1 MRKSILFVMSV
12 WLIQLTILAQV
23 RVIEVFPEQGKDNEN
38 IALALE
44 KAAGYK
50 GKPVTV
56 KLSPGIYELDRSKSA
71 QVLYYISNTTSETD
85 DPDPTKH
92 IGLYL
97 HSLKN
102 VTIDGCGSTLLL
114 TGEMT
119 SFVLDQCEGIH
130 LKNLNIDYKYPTQT
144 EIEVLEEGKDYLIVQ
159 VHPTSQYRIVDEQ
172 LEWYGDGWSFKN
184 GIAQSYDRVSDMTW
198 RSWSPTENL
207 IRAVELRPN
216 VLYLQYKEK
225 PQVGL
230 HIVFQI
236 RDSIRDE
243 VGGFVNRSKGIQLE
257 NINFYYL
264 GNFGVVCQFSED
276 ITVDRCNFAPRPGS
290 GRTNAGFA
298 DFIQVSGCRGMV
310 DIKNSRF
317 VGAHD
322 DPINIHG
329 THLRVTEFLSGN
341 RVKLRFMHDQ
351 TFGFEAFFK
360 GDEIELVDPR
370 TLLAVEKAKVKEAK
384 LVTPR
389 EMELTLSGSLS
400 PEVMQLKDLVVENVT
415 WTPEVRITNNY
426 FARIPTRGILIT
438 TRRKSLIEGN
448 TFYGMQMSGIFV
460 ANDGFSWYESGPV
473 HDLIIRRNT
482 FFDCGEPVI
491 NIDPEN
497 REYKG
502 AIHKNITIEENYFY
516 MRKNSSSVIR
526 AKAVDG
532 LVIRNNLIYFSDA
545 AKRKEADFIQTR
557 DCNEVLVEGISEYY
571 YEKKKKENMDN

>member
-1 MRKSILFVMSV
+1 MRKCILFVVSI
-12 WLIQLTILAQV
+12 WLIQLTILAQS
-23 RVIEVFPEQGKDNEN
+23 RMIEISPEQGKDNEN
-38 IALALE
+38 LMLALE

-56 KLSPGIYELDRSKSA
+56 RLSPGIYELDRSKST
-71 QVLYYISNTTSETD
+71 QVLYHISNTTSESE

-102 VTIDGCGSTLLL
+102 ITIDGCGSTLQMN
-114 TGEMT
+114 GEMT
-119 SFVLDQCEGIH
+119 SFVLDRCEGII
-130 LKNLNIDYKYPTQT
+130 LKNLNIDYKHPTQT
-144 EIEVLEEGKDYLIVQ
+144 EVEVLEEGKDYLIVQ

-184 GIAQSYDRVSDMTW
+184 GIAQSYDRASNMTW
-198 RSWSPTENL
+198 RSWSPMENL

-225 PQVGL
+225 TQVGL
-230 HIVFQI
+230 HIVFQM
-236 RDSIRDE
+236 RDSFRDE
-243 VGGFVNRSKGIQLE
+243 VSGFVNRSKNVQLE
-257 NINFYYL
+257 NLNFYYL
-264 GNFGVVCQFSED
+264 GNFGVVCQYSENV
-276 ITVDRCNFAPRPGS
+276 TFDRCNFAPRPDS

-298 DFIQVSGCRGMV
+298 DFIQVSGCRGMI
-310 DIKNSRF
+310 DIRNSRF
-317 VGAHD
+317 SGAHD

-329 THLRVTEFLSGN
+329 THLRVTEFLSPN
-341 RVKLRFMHDQ
+341 RLKVRFMHDQ

-360 GDEIELVDPR
+360 GDDIELVDPLS
-370 TLLAVEKAKVKEAK
+370 LLAVEKAKVKEAK

-389 EMELTLSGSLS
+389 EMELTLSGPLS
-400 PEVMQLKDLVVENVT
+400 PEVIQRKDLVVENVL

-426 FARIPTRGILIT
+426 FERIPTRGILIT

-448 TFYGMQMSGIFV
+448 TFYGMQMSGILV
-460 ANDGFSWYESGPV
+460 ADDGLSWYESGPV
-473 HDLIIRRNT
+473 HDLTIRRNT
-482 FFDCGEPVI
+482 FFNCGEPVI

-502 AIHKNITIEENYFY
+502 AVHKNITIEENYFY

-532 LVIRNNLIYFSDA
+532 LVIRHNLIYTSDA
-545 AKRKEADFIQTR
+545 EKNKESDFIQTR
-557 DCNEVLVEGISEYY
+557 DCNEVSVEKNRIQHHTC
-571 YEKKKKENMDN
+571 D

>member
-1 MRKSILFVMSV
+1 MRKCILFVVSI
-12 WLIQLTILAQV
+12 WLIQLTILAQS
-23 RVIEVFPEQGKDNEN
+23 RVIEISPEQGKDNEN
-38 IALALE
+38 LMLALE

-56 KLSPGIYELDRSKSA
+56 RLSPGIYELDRSKST
-71 QVLYYISNTTSETD
+71 QVLYHISNTTSESE

-102 VTIDGCGSTLLL
+102 ITIDGCGSTLQMN
-114 TGEMT
+114 GEMT
-119 SFVLDQCEGIH
+119 SFVLDRCEGII
-130 LKNLNIDYKYPTQT
+130 LKNLNIDYKHPTQT
-144 EIEVLEEGKDYLIVQ
+144 EVEVLEEGKDYLIVQ

-184 GIAQSYDRVSDMTW
+184 GIAQSYDRASNMTW
-198 RSWSPTENL
+198 RSWSPMENL

-230 HIVFQI
+230 HIVFQM
-236 RDSIRDE
+236 RDSFRDE
-243 VGGFVNRSKGIQLE
+243 VSGFVNRSKNVQLE
-257 NINFYYL
+257 NLNFYYL
-264 GNFGVVCQFSED
+264 GNFGVVCQYSENV
-276 ITVDRCNFAPRPGS
+276 TFDRCNFAPRPDS

-298 DFIQVSGCRGMV
+298 DFIQVSGCRGMI
-310 DIKNSRF
+310 DIRNSRF
-317 VGAHD
+317 SGAHD

-329 THLRVTEFLSGN
+329 THLRVMEFLSPN
-341 RVKLRFMHDQ
+341 RLKVRFMHDQ

-360 GDEIELVDPR
+360 GDDIELVDPLS
-370 TLLAVEKAKVKEAK
+370 LLAVEKAKVKEAK

-389 EMELTLSGSLS
+389 EMELTLFGPLS
-400 PEVMQLKDLVVENVT
+400 PEVIQRKDLVVENVL

-426 FARIPTRGILIT
+426 FERIPTRGILIT

-448 TFYGMQMSGIFV
+448 TFYGMQMSGILI
-460 ANDGFSWYESGPV
+460 ADDGLSWYESGPV
-473 HDLIIRRNT
+473 HDLTIRRNT
-482 FFDCGEPVI
+482 FFNCGEPVI

-502 AIHKNITIEENYFY
+502 AVHKNITIEENYFY

-526 AKAVDG
+526 AKAVNG
-532 LVIRNNLIYFSDA
+532 LVIRHNLIYTSDA
-545 AKRKEADFIQTR
+545 EKNKESDFIQTR
-557 DCNEVLVEGISEYY
+557 DCNEVSVEKNRIQHHTC
-571 YEKKKKENMDN
+571 D

>member
-1 MRKSILFVMSV
+1 MRKCILFVVSI
-12 WLIQLTILAQV
+12 WLIQLTILAQS
-23 RVIEVFPEQGKDNEN
+23 RVIEISPEQGKDNEN
-38 IALALE
+38 LMLALE

-56 KLSPGIYELDRSKSA
+56 RLSPGIYELDRSKST
-71 QVLYYISNTTSETD
+71 QVLYHISNTTSESE

-102 VTIDGCGSTLLL
+102 ITIDGCGSTLQMN
-114 TGEMT
+114 GEMT
-119 SFVLDQCEGIH
+119 SFVLDRCEGII
-130 LKNLNIDYKYPTQT
+130 LKNLNIDYKHPTQT
-144 EIEVLEEGKDYLIVQ
+144 EVEVLEEGKDYLIVQ

-184 GIAQSYDRVSDMTW
+184 GIAQSYDRASNMTW
-198 RSWSPTENL
+198 RSWSPMENL

-230 HIVFQI
+230 HIVFQM
-236 RDSIRDE
+236 RDSFRDE
-243 VGGFVNRSKGIQLE
+243 VSGFVNRSKNVQLE
-257 NINFYYL
+257 NLNFYYL
-264 GNFGVVCQFSED
+264 GNFGVVCQYSENV
-276 ITVDRCNFAPRPGS
+276 TFDRCNFAPRPDS

-298 DFIQVSGCRGMV
+298 DFIQVSGCRGMI
-310 DIKNSRF
+310 DIRNSRF
-317 VGAHD
+317 SGAHD

-329 THLRVTEFLSGN
+329 THLRVMEFLSPN
-341 RVKLRFMHDQ
+341 RLKVRFMHDQ

-360 GDEIELVDPR
+360 GDDIELVDPLS
-370 TLLAVEKAKVKEAK
+370 LLAVEKAKVKEAK

-389 EMELTLSGSLS
+389 EMELTLSGPLS
-400 PEVMQLKDLVVENVT
+400 PEVIQRKDLVVENVL

-426 FARIPTRGILIT
+426 FERIPTRGILIT

-448 TFYGMQMSGIFV
+448 TFYGMQMSGILV
-460 ANDGFSWYESGPV
+460 ADDGLSWYESGPV
-473 HDLIIRRNT
+473 HDLTIRRNT
-482 FFDCGEPVI
+482 FFNCGEPVI

-497 REYKG
+497 REYKD
-502 AIHKNITIEENYFY
+502 AVHKNITIEENYFY

-532 LVIRNNLIYFSDA
+532 LVIRHNLIYSSDA
-545 AKRKEADFIQTR
+545 EKKKESDFIQTR
-557 DCNEVLVEGISEYY
+557 DCNEVSVEKNRIQHHTC
-571 YEKKKKENMDN
+571 D

>member
-1 MRKSILFVMSV
+1 MRKCILFVVSI
-12 WLIQLTILAQV
+12 WLIQLTILAQS
-23 RVIEVFPEQGKDNEN
+23 RVIEISPEQGKDNEN
-38 IALALE
+38 LMLALE

-56 KLSPGIYELDRSKSA
+56 RLSPGIYELDRSKST
-71 QVLYYISNTTSETD
+71 QVLYHISNTTSESE

-102 VTIDGCGSTLLL
+102 ITIDGCGSTLQMN
-114 TGEMT
+114 GEMT
-119 SFVLDQCEGIH
+119 SFVLDRCEGII
-130 LKNLNIDYKYPTQT
+130 LKNINIDYKHPTQT
-144 EIEVLEEGKDYLIVQ
+144 EVEVLEEGKDYLIVQ

-184 GIAQSYDRVSDMTW
+184 GIAQSYDRASNMTW
-198 RSWSPTENL
+198 RSWSPMENL

-225 PQVGL
+225 TQVGL
-230 HIVFQI
+230 HIVFQM
-236 RDSIRDE
+236 RDSFRDE
-243 VGGFVNRSKGIQLE
+243 VSGFVNRSKNVQLE
-257 NINFYYL
+257 NLNFYYL
-264 GNFGVVCQFSED
+264 GNFGVVCQYSENV
-276 ITVDRCNFAPRPGS
+276 TFDRCNFAPRPDS

-298 DFIQVSGCRGMV
+298 DFIQVSGCRGMI
-310 DIKNSRF
+310 DIRNSRF
-317 VGAHD
+317 SGAHD

-329 THLRVTEFLSGN
+329 THLRVTEFLSPN
-341 RVKLRFMHDQ
+341 RLKVRFMHDQ

-360 GDEIELVDPR
+360 GDDIELVDPLS
-370 TLLAVEKAKVKEAK
+370 LLAVEKAKVKEAK

-389 EMELTLSGSLS
+389 EMELTLSGPLS
-400 PEVMQLKDLVVENVT
+400 PEVIQRKDLVVENVL

-426 FARIPTRGILIT
+426 FERIPTRGILIT

-448 TFYGMQMSGIFV
+448 TFYGMQMSGILV
-460 ANDGFSWYESGPV
+460 ADDGLSWYESGPV
-473 HDLIIRRNT
+473 HDLTIRRNT
-482 FFDCGEPVI
+482 FFNCGEPVI

-502 AIHKNITIEENYFY
+502 AVHKNITIEENYFY

-532 LVIRNNLIYFSDA
+532 LVIRHNLIYTSDA
-545 AKRKEADFIQTR
+545 EKNKESDFIQTR
-557 DCNEVLVEGISEYY
+557 DCNEVSVEKNRIQHHTC
-571 YEKKKKENMDN
+571 D

>member
-1 MRKSILFVMSV
+1 MRKCILFVVSI
-12 WLIQLTILAQV
+12 WLIQLTILAQS
-23 RVIEVFPEQGKDNEN
+23 RVIEISPEQGKDNEN
-38 IALALE
+38 LMLALE

-56 KLSPGIYELDRSKSA
+56 RLSPGIYELDRSKST
-71 QVLYYISNTTSETD
+71 QVLYHISNTTSESE

-102 VTIDGCGSTLLL
+102 ITIDGCGSTLQMN
-114 TGEMT
+114 GEMT
-119 SFVLDQCEGIH
+119 SFVLDRCEGII
-130 LKNLNIDYKYPTQT
+130 LKNLNIDYKHPTQT
-144 EIEVLEEGKDYLIVQ
+144 EVEVLEEGKDYLIVQ

-184 GIAQSYDRVSDMTW
+184 GIAQSYDRASNMTW
-198 RSWSPTENL
+198 RSWSPMENL

-230 HIVFQI
+230 HIVFQM
-236 RDSIRDE
+236 RDSFRDE
-243 VGGFVNRSKGIQLE
+243 VSGFVNRSKNVQLE
-257 NINFYYL
+257 NLNFYYL
-264 GNFGVVCQFSED
+264 GNFGVVCQYSENV
-276 ITVDRCNFAPRPGS
+276 TFDRCNFAPRPDS

-298 DFIQVSGCRGMV
+298 DFIQVSGCRGMI
-310 DIKNSRF
+310 DIRNSRF
-317 VGAHD
+317 SGAHD

-329 THLRVTEFLSGN
+329 THLRVTEFLSPN
-341 RVKLRFMHDQ
+341 RLKVRFMHDQ

-360 GDEIELVDPR
+360 GDDIELVDPLS
-370 TLLAVEKAKVKEAK
+370 LLAVEKAKVKEAK

-389 EMELTLSGSLS
+389 EMELTLSGPLS
-400 PEVMQLKDLVVENVT
+400 PEVIQRKDLVVENVL

-426 FARIPTRGILIT
+426 FERIPTRGILIT

-448 TFYGMQMSGIFV
+448 TFYGMQMSGILV
-460 ANDGFSWYESGPV
+460 ADDGLSWYESGPV
-473 HDLIIRRNT
+473 HDLTIRRNT
-482 FFDCGEPVI
+482 FFNCGEPVI

-502 AIHKNITIEENYFY
+502 AVHKNITIEENYFY

-526 AKAVDG
+526 AKAVNG
-532 LVIRNNLIYFSDA
+532 LVIRHNLIYTSDA
-545 AKRKEADFIQTR
+545 EKNKESDFIQTR
-557 DCNEVLVEGISEYY
+557 DCNEVSVEKNRIQHHTC
-571 YEKKKKENMDN
+571 D

>member
-1 MRKSILFVMSV
+1 MRKCILFVVSI
-12 WLIQLTILAQV
+12 WLIQLTILAQS
-23 RVIEVFPEQGKDNEN
+23 RVIEISPEQGKDNEN
-38 IALALE
+38 LMLALE

-56 KLSPGIYELDRSKSA
+56 RLSPGIYELDRSKST
-71 QVLYYISNTTSETD
+71 QVLYHISNTTSESE

-102 VTIDGCGSTLLL
+102 ITIDGCGSTLQMN
-114 TGEMT
+114 GEMT
-119 SFVLDQCEGIH
+119 SFVLDRCEGII
-130 LKNLNIDYKYPTQT
+130 LKNLNIDYKHPTQT
-144 EIEVLEEGKDYLIVQ
+144 EVEVLEEGKDYLIVQ

-172 LEWYGDGWSFKN
+172 LEWYGDGWSFRN
-184 GIAQSYDRVSDMTW
+184 GIAQSYDRASNMTW
-198 RSWSPTENL
+198 RSWSPMENL

-230 HIVFQI
+230 HIVFQM
-236 RDSIRDE
+236 RDSFRDE
-243 VGGFVNRSKGIQLE
+243 VSGFVNRSKNVQLE
-257 NINFYYL
+257 NLNFYYL
-264 GNFGVVCQFSED
+264 GNFGVVCQYSENV
-276 ITVDRCNFAPRPGS
+276 TFDRCNFAPRPDS

-298 DFIQVSGCRGMV
+298 DFIQVSGCRGMI
-310 DIKNSRF
+310 DIRNSRF
-317 VGAHD
+317 SGAHD

-329 THLRVTEFLSGN
+329 THLRVTEFLSPN
-341 RVKLRFMHDQ
+341 RLKVRFMHDQ

-360 GDEIELVDPR
+360 GDDIELVDPLS
-370 TLLAVEKAKVKEAK
+370 LLAVEKAKVKEAK

-389 EMELTLSGSLS
+389 EMELTLSGPLS
-400 PEVMQLKDLVVENVT
+400 PEVIQRKDLVVENVL

-426 FARIPTRGILIT
+426 FERIPTRGILIT

-448 TFYGMQMSGIFV
+448 TFYGMQMSGILV
-460 ANDGFSWYESGPV
+460 ADDGLSWYESGPV
-473 HDLIIRRNT
+473 HDLTIRRNT
-482 FFDCGEPVI
+482 FFNCGEPII

-502 AIHKNITIEENYFY
+502 AVHKNITIEENYFY

-532 LVIRNNLIYFSDA
+532 LVIRHNLIYTSDA
-545 AKRKEADFIQTR
+545 EKNKESDFIQTR
-557 DCNEVLVEGISEYY
+557 DCNEVSVEKNRIQHHTC
-571 YEKKKKENMDN
+571 D

>member
-1 MRKSILFVMSV
+1 MRKCILFVVSI
-12 WLIQLTILAQV
+12 WLIQLTILAQS
-23 RVIEVFPEQGKDNEN
+23 RVIEISPEQGKDNEN
-38 IALALE
+38 LMLALE

-56 KLSPGIYELDRSKSA
+56 RLSPGIYELDRSKST
-71 QVLYYISNTTSETD
+71 QVLYHISNTTSESE

-102 VTIDGCGSTLLL
+102 ITIDGCGSTLQMN
-114 TGEMT
+114 GEMT
-119 SFVLDQCEGIH
+119 SFVLDRCEGII
-130 LKNLNIDYKYPTQT
+130 LKNLNIDYKHPTQT
-144 EIEVLEEGKDYLIVQ
+144 EVEVLEEGKDYLIVQ

-184 GIAQSYDRVSDMTW
+184 GIAQSYDRASNMTW
-198 RSWSPTENL
+198 RSWSPMENL

-230 HIVFQI
+230 HIVFQM
-236 RDSIRDE
+236 RDSFRDE
-243 VGGFVNRSKGIQLE
+243 VSGFVNRSKNVQLE
-257 NINFYYL
+257 NLNFYYL
-264 GNFGVVCQFSED
+264 GNFGVVCQYSENV
-276 ITVDRCNFAPRPGS
+276 TFDRCNFAPRPDS

-298 DFIQVSGCRGMV
+298 DFIQVSGCRGMI
-310 DIKNSRF
+310 DIRNSRF
-317 VGAHD
+317 SGAHD

-329 THLRVTEFLSGN
+329 THLRVTEFLSPN
-341 RVKLRFMHDQ
+341 RLKVRFMHDQ

-360 GDEIELVDPR
+360 GDDIELVDPLS
-370 TLLAVEKAKVKEAK
+370 LLAVEKAKVKEAK

-389 EMELTLSGSLS
+389 EMELTLSGPLS
-400 PEVMQLKDLVVENVT
+400 SEVIQRKDLVVENVL

-426 FARIPTRGILIT
+426 FERIPTRGILIT

-448 TFYGMQMSGIFV
+448 TFYGMQMSGILV
-460 ANDGFSWYESGPV
+460 ADDGLSWYESGPV
-473 HDLIIRRNT
+473 HDLTIRRNT
-482 FFDCGEPVI
+482 FFNCGEPVI

-502 AIHKNITIEENYFY
+502 AVHKNITIEENYFY

-532 LVIRNNLIYFSDA
+532 LVIRHNLIYTSDA
-545 AKRKEADFIQTR
+545 EKNKESDFIQTR
-557 DCNEVLVEGISEYY
+557 DCNEVSVEKNRIQHHTC
-571 YEKKKKENMDN
+571 D

>member
-1 MRKSILFVMSV
+1 MRKCILFVVSI
-12 WLIQLTILAQV
+12 WLIQLTILAQS
-23 RVIEVFPEQGKDNEN
+23 RVIEISPEQGKDNEN
-38 IALALE
+38 LMLALE

-56 KLSPGIYELDRSKSA
+56 RLSPGIYELDRSKST
-71 QVLYYISNTTSETD
+71 QVLYHISNTTSESE

-102 VTIDGCGSTLLL
+102 ITIDGCGSTLQMN
-114 TGEMT
+114 GEMT
-119 SFVLDQCEGIH
+119 SFVLDRCEGII
-130 LKNLNIDYKYPTQT
+130 LKNLNIDYKHPTQT
-144 EIEVLEEGKDYLIVQ
+144 EVEVLEEGKDYLIVQ
-159 VHPTSQYRIVDEQ
+159 VHPTSQYLIVDEQ

-184 GIAQSYDRVSDMTW
+184 GIAQSYDRASNMTW
-198 RSWSPTENL
+198 RSWSPMENL

-230 HIVFQI
+230 HIVFQM
-236 RDSIRDE
+236 RDSFRDE
-243 VGGFVNRSKGIQLE
+243 VSGFVNRSKNVQLE
-257 NINFYYL
+257 NLNFYYL
-264 GNFGVVCQFSED
+264 GNFGVVCQYSENV
-276 ITVDRCNFAPRPGS
+276 TFDRCNFAPRPDS

-298 DFIQVSGCRGMV
+298 DFIQVSGCRGMI
-310 DIKNSRF
+310 DIRNSRF
-317 VGAHD
+317 SGAHD

-329 THLRVTEFLSGN
+329 THLRVTEFLSPN
-341 RVKLRFMHDQ
+341 RLKVRFMHDQ

-360 GDEIELVDPR
+360 GDDIELVDPLS
-370 TLLAVEKAKVKEAK
+370 LLAVEKAKVKEAK

-389 EMELTLSGSLS
+389 EMELTLSGPLS
-400 PEVMQLKDLVVENVT
+400 SEVIQRKDLVVENVL

-426 FARIPTRGILIT
+426 FERIPTRGILIT

-448 TFYGMQMSGIFV
+448 TFYGMQMSGILV
-460 ANDGFSWYESGPV
+460 ADDGLSWYESGPV
-473 HDLIIRRNT
+473 HDLTIRRNT
-482 FFDCGEPVI
+482 FLNCGEPVI

-502 AIHKNITIEENYFY
+502 AVHKNITIEENYFY

-526 AKAVDG
+526 AKAVNG
-532 LVIRNNLIYFSDA
+532 LVIRHNLIYTSDA
-545 AKRKEADFIQTR
+545 EKNKESNFIQTR
-557 DCNEVLVEGISEYY
+557 DCNEVSVEKNRIQHHTC
-571 YEKKKKENMDN
+571 D

>member
-1 MRKSILFVMSV
+1 MRKCILFVVSI
-12 WLIQLTILAQV
+12 WLIQLTILAQS
-23 RVIEVFPEQGKDNEN
+23 RVIEISPEQGKDNEN
-38 IALALE
+38 LMLALE

-56 KLSPGIYELDRSKSA
+56 RLSPGIYELDRSKST
-71 QVLYYISNTTSETD
+71 QVLYHISNTTSESE

-102 VTIDGCGSTLLL
+102 ITIDGCGSTLQMN
-114 TGEMT
+114 GEMT
-119 SFVLDQCEGIH
+119 SFVLDRCEGII
-130 LKNLNIDYKYPTQT
+130 LKNLNIDYKHPTQT
-144 EIEVLEEGKDYLIVQ
+144 EVEVLEEGKDYLIVQ

-184 GIAQSYDRVSDMTW
+184 GIAQSYDRASNMTW
-198 RSWSPTENL
+198 RSWSPMENL

-230 HIVFQI
+230 HIVFQM
-236 RDSIRDE
+236 RDSFRDE
-243 VGGFVNRSKGIQLE
+243 VSGFVNRSKNVQLE
-257 NINFYYL
+257 NLNFYYL
-264 GNFGVVCQFSED
+264 GNFGVVCQYSENV
-276 ITVDRCNFAPRPGS
+276 TFDRCNFAPRPDS

-298 DFIQVSGCRGMV
+298 DFIQVSGCRGMI
-310 DIKNSRF
+310 DIRNSRF
-317 VGAHD
+317 SGAHD

-329 THLRVTEFLSGN
+329 THLRVTEFLSPN
-341 RVKLRFMHDQ
+341 RLKVRFMHEQ

-360 GDEIELVDPR
+360 GDDIELVDPLS
-370 TLLAVEKAKVKEAK
+370 LLAVEKAKVKEAK

-389 EMELTLSGSLS
+389 EMELTLSGPLS
-400 PEVMQLKDLVVENVT
+400 PEVIQRKDLVVENVL

-426 FARIPTRGILIT
+426 FERIPTRGILIT

-448 TFYGMQMSGIFV
+448 TFYGMQMSGILV
-460 ANDGFSWYESGPV
+460 ADDGLSWYESGPV
-473 HDLIIRRNT
+473 HDLTIRRNT
-482 FFDCGEPVI
+482 FFNCGEPVI

-502 AIHKNITIEENYFY
+502 AVHKNITIEENYFY

-532 LVIRNNLIYFSDA
+532 LVIRHNLIYTSDA
-545 AKRKEADFIQTR
+545 EKNKESDFIQTR
-557 DCNEVLVEGISEYY
+557 DCNEVSVEKNRIQHHTC
-571 YEKKKKENMDN
+571 D

>member
-1 MRKSILFVMSV
+1 MRKCILFVVSI
-12 WLIQLTILAQV
+12 WLIQLTILAQS
-23 RVIEVFPEQGKDNEN
+23 RVIEISPEQGKDNEN
-38 IALALE
+38 LMLALE

-56 KLSPGIYELDRSKSA
+56 RLSPGIYELDRSKST
-71 QVLYYISNTTSETD
+71 QVLYHISNTTSESE

-102 VTIDGCGSTLLL
+102 ITIDGCGSTLQMN
-114 TGEMT
+114 GEMT
-119 SFVLDQCEGIH
+119 SFVLDRCEGII
-130 LKNLNIDYKYPTQT
+130 LKNLNIDYKHPTQT
-144 EIEVLEEGKDYLIVQ
+144 EVEVLEEGKDYLIVQ

-184 GIAQSYDRVSDMTW
+184 GIAQSYDRASNMTW
-198 RSWSPTENL
+198 RSWSPMENL

-230 HIVFQI
+230 HIVFQM
-236 RDSIRDE
+236 RDSFRDE
-243 VGGFVNRSKGIQLE
+243 VSGFVNRSKNVQLE
-257 NINFYYL
+257 NLNFYYL
-264 GNFGVVCQFSED
+264 GNFGVVCQYSENV
-276 ITVDRCNFAPRPGS
+276 TFDRCNFAPRPDS

-298 DFIQVSGCRGMV
+298 DFIQVSGCRGMI
-310 DIKNSRF
+310 DIRNSRF
-317 VGAHD
+317 SGAHD

-329 THLRVTEFLSGN
+329 THLRVTEFLSPN
-341 RVKLRFMHDQ
+341 RLKVRFMHDQ

-360 GDEIELVDPR
+360 GDDIELVDPLS
-370 TLLAVEKAKVKEAK
+370 LLAVEKAKVKEAK

-389 EMELTLSGSLS
+389 EMELTLSGPLS
-400 PEVMQLKDLVVENVT
+400 PEVIQRKDLVVENVL

-426 FARIPTRGILIT
+426 FERIPTRGILIT

-448 TFYGMQMSGIFV
+448 TFYGMQMSGILV
-460 ANDGFSWYESGPV
+460 ADDGLSWYESGPV
-473 HDLIIRRNT
+473 HDLTIRRNT
-482 FFDCGEPVI
+482 FLNCGEPVI

-502 AIHKNITIEENYFY
+502 AVHKNITIEENYFY

-526 AKAVDG
+526 AKAVEG
-532 LVIRNNLIYFSDA
+532 LVIRHNLIYTSDA
-545 AKRKEADFIQTR
+545 GKNKESDFIQTR
-557 DCNEVLVEGISEYY
+557 DCNEVSVEKNRIQHHTC
-571 YEKKKKENMDN
+571 D

>member
-1 MRKSILFVMSV
+1 MRKCILFVVSI
-12 WLIQLTILAQV
+12 WLIQLTILAQS
-23 RVIEVFPEQGKDNEN
+23 RMIEISPEQGKDNEN
-38 IALALE
+38 LMLALE

-56 KLSPGIYELDRSKSA
+56 RLSPGIYELDRSKST
-71 QVLYYISNTTSETD
+71 QVLYHISNTTSESE

-102 VTIDGCGSTLLL
+102 ITIDGCGSTLQMN
-114 TGEMT
+114 GEMT
-119 SFVLDQCEGIH
+119 SFVLDRCEGII
-130 LKNLNIDYKYPTQT
+130 LKNLNIDYKHPTQT
-144 EIEVLEEGKDYLIVQ
+144 EVEVLEEGKDYLIVQ

-172 LEWYGDGWSFKN
+172 LEWYGDGWSFRN
-184 GIAQSYDRVSDMTW
+184 GIAQSYDRASNMTW
-198 RSWSPTENL
+198 RSWSPMENL

-230 HIVFQI
+230 HIVFQM
-236 RDSIRDE
+236 RDSFRDE
-243 VGGFVNRSKGIQLE
+243 VSGFVNRSKNVQLE
-257 NINFYYL
+257 NLNFYYL
-264 GNFGVVCQFSED
+264 GNFGVVCQYSENV
-276 ITVDRCNFAPRPGS
+276 TFDRCNFAPRPDS

-298 DFIQVSGCRGMV
+298 DFIQVSGCRGMI
-310 DIKNSRF
+310 DIRNSRF
-317 VGAHD
+317 SGAHD

-329 THLRVTEFLSGN
+329 THLRVTEFLSPN
-341 RVKLRFMHDQ
+341 RLKVRFMHDQ

-360 GDEIELVDPR
+360 GDDIELVDPLS
-370 TLLAVEKAKVKEAK
+370 LLAVEKAKVKEAK

-389 EMELTLSGSLS
+389 EMELTLSGPLS
-400 PEVMQLKDLVVENVT
+400 PEVIQRKDLVVENVL

-426 FARIPTRGILIT
+426 FERIPTRGILIT

-448 TFYGMQMSGIFV
+448 TFYGMQMSGILV
-460 ANDGFSWYESGPV
+460 ADDGLSWYESGPV
-473 HDLIIRRNT
+473 HDLTIRRNT
-482 FFDCGEPVI
+482 FFNCGEPVI

-502 AIHKNITIEENYFY
+502 AVHKNITIEENYFY

-532 LVIRNNLIYFSDA
+532 LVIRHNLIYTSDTE
-545 AKRKEADFIQTR
+545 KNKESDFIQTR
-557 DCNEVLVEGISEYY
+557 DCNEVSVEKNRIQHHTC
-571 YEKKKKENMDN
+571 D

>member
-1 MRKSILFVMSV
+1 MRKCILFVVSI
-12 WLIQLTILAQV
+12 WLIQLTILAQS
-23 RVIEVFPEQGKDNEN
+23 RVIEISPEQGKDNEN
-38 IALALE
+38 LMLALE

-56 KLSPGIYELDRSKSA
+56 RLSPGIYELDRSKST
-71 QVLYYISNTTSETD
+71 QVLYHISNTTSESE

-102 VTIDGCGSTLLL
+102 ITIDGCGSTLQMN
-114 TGEMT
+114 GEMT
-119 SFVLDQCEGIH
+119 SFVLDRCEGII
-130 LKNLNIDYKYPTQT
+130 LKNLNIDYKHPTQT
-144 EIEVLEEGKDYLIVQ
+144 EVEVLEEGKDYLIVQ

-184 GIAQSYDRVSDMTW
+184 GIAQSYDRASNMTW
-198 RSWSPTENL
+198 RSWSPMENL

-230 HIVFQI
+230 HIVFQM
-236 RDSIRDE
+236 RDSFRDE
-243 VGGFVNRSKGIQLE
+243 VSGFVNRSKNVQLE
-257 NINFYYL
+257 NLNFYYL
-264 GNFGVVCQFSED
+264 GNFGVVCQYSENV
-276 ITVDRCNFAPRPGS
+276 TFDRCNFAPRPDS

-298 DFIQVSGCRGMV
+298 DFIQVSGCRGMI
-310 DIKNSRF
+310 DIRNSRF
-317 VGAHD
+317 SGAHD

-329 THLRVTEFLSGN
+329 THLRVTEFLSPN
-341 RVKLRFMHDQ
+341 RLKVRFMHDQ

-360 GDEIELVDPR
+360 GDDIELVDPLS
-370 TLLAVEKAKVKEAK
+370 LLAVEKAKVKEAK

-389 EMELTLSGSLS
+389 EMELTLSGPLS
-400 PEVMQLKDLVVENVT
+400 PEVIQRKDLVVENVL

-426 FARIPTRGILIT
+426 FERIPTRGILIT

-448 TFYGMQMSGIFV
+448 TFYGMQMSGILV
-460 ANDGFSWYESGPV
+460 ADDGLSWYESGPV
-473 HDLIIRRNT
+473 HDLTIRRNT
-482 FFDCGEPVI
+482 FLNCGEPVI

-502 AIHKNITIEENYFY
+502 AVHKNITIEENYFY

-526 AKAVDG
+526 AKAVNG
-532 LVIRNNLIYFSDA
+532 LVIRHNLIYTSDTE
-545 AKRKEADFIQTR
+545 KNKESDFIQTR
-557 DCNEVLVEGISEYY
+557 DCNEVSVEKNRIQHHTC
-571 YEKKKKENMDN
+571 D

>member
-1 MRKSILFVMSV
+1 MRKCILFVVSI
-12 WLIQLTILAQV
+12 WLIQLTILAQS
-23 RVIEVFPEQGKDNEN
+23 RMIEISPEQGKDNEN
-38 IALALE
+38 LMLALE

-56 KLSPGIYELDRSKSA
+56 RLSPGIYELDRSKST
-71 QVLYYISNTTSETD
+71 QVLYHISNTTSESE

-102 VTIDGCGSTLLL
+102 ITIDGCGSTLQMN
-114 TGEMT
+114 GEMT
-119 SFVLDQCEGIH
+119 SFVLDRCEGII
-130 LKNLNIDYKYPTQT
+130 LKNLNIDYKHPTQT
-144 EIEVLEEGKDYLIVQ
+144 EVEVLEEGKDYLIVQ

-184 GIAQSYDRVSDMTW
+184 GIAQSYDRASNMTW
-198 RSWSPTENL
+198 RSWSPMENL

-230 HIVFQI
+230 HIVFQM
-236 RDSIRDE
+236 RDSFRDE
-243 VGGFVNRSKGIQLE
+243 VSGFVNRSKNVQLE
-257 NINFYYL
+257 NLNFYYL
-264 GNFGVVCQFSED
+264 GNFGVVCQYSENV
-276 ITVDRCNFAPRPGS
+276 TFDRCNFAPRPDS

-298 DFIQVSGCRGMV
+298 DFIQVSGYRGMI
-310 DIKNSRF
+310 DIRNSRF
-317 VGAHD
+317 SGAHD

-329 THLRVTEFLSGN
+329 THLRVTEFLSPN
-341 RVKLRFMHDQ
+341 RLKVRFMHDQ

-360 GDEIELVDPR
+360 GDDIELVDPLS
-370 TLLAVEKAKVKEAK
+370 LLAVEKAKVKEAK

-389 EMELTLSGSLS
+389 EMELTLSGPLS
-400 PEVMQLKDLVVENVT
+400 PEVIQRKDLVVENVL

-426 FARIPTRGILIT
+426 FERIPTRGILIT

-448 TFYGMQMSGIFV
+448 TFYGMQMSGILV
-460 ANDGFSWYESGPV
+460 ADDGLSWYESGPV
-473 HDLIIRRNT
+473 HDLTIRRNT
-482 FFDCGEPVI
+482 FFNCGEPVI

-502 AIHKNITIEENYFY
+502 AVHKNITIEENYFY

-532 LVIRNNLIYFSDA
+532 LVIRHNLIYTSDA
-545 AKRKEADFIQTR
+545 EKNKESDFIQTR
-557 DCNEVLVEGISEYY
+557 DCNEVSVEKNRIQHHTC
-571 YEKKKKENMDN
+571 D

>member
-1 MRKSILFVMSV
+1 MRKCILFVVSI
-12 WLIQLTILAQV
+12 WLIQLTILAQS
-23 RVIEVFPEQGKDNEN
+23 RVIEISPEQGKDNEN
-38 IALALE
+38 LMLALE

-56 KLSPGIYELDRSKSA
+56 RLSPGIYELDRSKST
-71 QVLYYISNTTSETD
+71 QVLYHISNTTSESE

-102 VTIDGCGSTLLL
+102 ITIDGCGSTLQMN
-114 TGEMT
+114 GEMT
-119 SFVLDQCEGIH
+119 SFVLDRCEGII
-130 LKNLNIDYKYPTQT
+130 LKNLNIDYKHPTQT
-144 EIEVLEEGKDYLIVQ
+144 EVEVLEEGKDYLIVQ

-184 GIAQSYDRVSDMTW
+184 GIAQLYDRASNMTW
-198 RSWSPTENL
+198 RSWSPMENL

-225 PQVGL
+225 TQVGL
-230 HIVFQI
+230 HIVFQM
-236 RDSIRDE
+236 RDSFRDE
-243 VGGFVNRSKGIQLE
+243 VSGFVNRSKNVQLE
-257 NINFYYL
+257 NLNFYYL
-264 GNFGVVCQFSED
+264 GNFGVVCQYSENV
-276 ITVDRCNFAPRPGS
+276 TFDRCNFAPRPDS

-298 DFIQVSGCRGMV
+298 DFIQVSGCRGMI
-310 DIKNSRF
+310 DIRNSRF
-317 VGAHD
+317 SGAHD

-329 THLRVTEFLSGN
+329 THLRVMEFLSPN
-341 RVKLRFMHDQ
+341 RLKVRFMHDQ

-360 GDEIELVDPR
+360 GDDIELVDPLS
-370 TLLAVEKAKVKEAK
+370 LLAVEKAKVKEAK

-389 EMELTLSGSLS
+389 EMELTLSGPLS
-400 PEVMQLKDLVVENVT
+400 PEVIQRKDLVVENVL

-426 FARIPTRGILIT
+426 FERIPTRGILIT

-448 TFYGMQMSGIFV
+448 TFYGMQMSGILV
-460 ANDGFSWYESGPV
+460 ADDGLSWYESGPV
-473 HDLIIRRNT
+473 HDLTIRRNT
-482 FFDCGEPVI
+482 FFNCGEPVI

-502 AIHKNITIEENYFY
+502 AVHKNITIEENYFY

-532 LVIRNNLIYFSDA
+532 LVIRHNLIYTSDA
-545 AKRKEADFIQTR
+545 EKNKESDFIQTR
-557 DCNEVLVEGISEYY
+557 DCNEVSVEKNRIQHHTC
-571 YEKKKKENMDN
+571 D

>member
-1 MRKSILFVMSV
+1 MRKCILFVVSI
-12 WLIQLTILAQV
+12 WLIQLTILAQS
-23 RVIEVFPEQGKDNEN
+23 RVIEISPEQGKDNEN
-38 IALALE
+38 LMLALE

-56 KLSPGIYELDRSKSA
+56 RLSPGIYELDRSKST
-71 QVLYYISNTTSETD
+71 QVLYHISNTTSESD

-102 VTIDGCGSTLLL
+102 ITIDGCGSTLQMN
-114 TGEMT
+114 GEMT
-119 SFVLDQCEGIH
+119 SFVLDRCEGII
-130 LKNLNIDYKYPTQT
+130 LKNLNIDYKHPTQT
-144 EIEVLEEGKDYLIVQ
+144 EVEVLEEGKDYLIVQ

-184 GIAQSYDRVSDMTW
+184 GIAQSYDRASNMTW
-198 RSWSPTENL
+198 RSWSPMENL

-230 HIVFQI
+230 HIVFQM
-236 RDSIRDE
+236 RDSFRDE
-243 VGGFVNRSKGIQLE
+243 VSGFVNRSKNVQLE
-257 NINFYYL
+257 NLNFYYL
-264 GNFGVVCQFSED
+264 GNFGVVCQYSENV
-276 ITVDRCNFAPRPGS
+276 TFDRCNFAPRPDS

-298 DFIQVSGCRGMV
+298 DFIQVSGCRGMI
-310 DIKNSRF
+310 DIRNSRF
-317 VGAHD
+317 SGAHD

-329 THLRVTEFLSGN
+329 THLRVMEFLSPN
-341 RVKLRFMHDQ
+341 RLKVRFMHDQ

-360 GDEIELVDPR
+360 GDDIELVDPLS
-370 TLLAVEKAKVKEAK
+370 LLAVEKAKVKEAK

-389 EMELTLSGSLS
+389 EMELTLSGPLS
-400 PEVMQLKDLVVENVT
+400 PEVIQRKDLVVENVL

-426 FARIPTRGILIT
+426 FERIPTRGILIT

-448 TFYGMQMSGIFV
+448 TFYGMQMSGILV
-460 ANDGFSWYESGPV
+460 ADDGLSWYESGPV
-473 HDLIIRRNT
+473 HDLTIRRNT
-482 FFDCGEPVI
+482 FFNCGEPVI

-497 REYKG
+497 REYKD
-502 AIHKNITIEENYFY
+502 AVHKNITIEENYFY

-532 LVIRNNLIYFSDA
+532 LVIRHNLIYTSDA
-545 AKRKEADFIQTR
+545 EKNKESDFIQTR
-557 DCNEVLVEGISEYY
+557 DCNEVSVEKNRIQHHTC
-571 YEKKKKENMDN
+571 D

>member
-1 MRKSILFVMSV
+1 MRKCILFVVSI
-12 WLIQLTILAQV
+12 WLIQLTILAQS
-23 RVIEVFPEQGKDNEN
+23 RVIEISPEQGKDNEN
-38 IALALE
+38 LMLALE

-56 KLSPGIYELDRSKSA
+56 RLSPGIYELDRSKST
-71 QVLYYISNTTSETD
+71 QVLYHISNTTSESE

-102 VTIDGCGSTLLL
+102 ITIDGCGSTLQMN
-114 TGEMT
+114 GEMT
-119 SFVLDQCEGIH
+119 SFVLDRCEGII
-130 LKNLNIDYKYPTQT
+130 LKNLNIDYKHPTQT
-144 EIEVLEEGKDYLIVQ
+144 EVEVLEEGKDYLIVQ

-184 GIAQSYDRVSDMTW
+184 GIAQSYDRASNMTW
-198 RSWSPTENL
+198 RSWSPMENL

-225 PQVGL
+225 TQVGL
-230 HIVFQI
+230 HIVFQM
-236 RDSIRDE
+236 RDSFRDE
-243 VGGFVNRSKGIQLE
+243 VSGFVNRSKNVQLE
-257 NINFYYL
+257 NLNFYYL
-264 GNFGVVCQFSED
+264 GNFGVVCQYSENV
-276 ITVDRCNFAPRPGS
+276 TFDRCNFAPRPDS

-298 DFIQVSGCRGMV
+298 DFIQVSGCRGMI
-310 DIKNSRF
+310 DIRNSRF
-317 VGAHD
+317 SGAHD

-329 THLRVTEFLSGN
+329 THLRVTEFLSPN
-341 RVKLRFMHDQ
+341 RLKVRFMHDQ

-360 GDEIELVDPR
+360 GDDIELVDPLS
-370 TLLAVEKAKVKEAK
+370 LLAVEKAKVKEAK

-389 EMELTLSGSLS
+389 EMELTLSGPLS
-400 PEVMQLKDLVVENVT
+400 PEVIQRKDLVVENVL

-426 FARIPTRGILIT
+426 FERIPTRGILIT

-448 TFYGMQMSGIFV
+448 TFYGMQMSGILV
-460 ANDGFSWYESGPV
+460 ADDGLSWYESGPV
-473 HDLIIRRNT
+473 HDLTIRRNT
-482 FFDCGEPVI
+482 FFNCGEPVI

-502 AIHKNITIEENYFY
+502 AVHKNITIEENYFY

-532 LVIRNNLIYFSDA
+532 LVIRHNLIYTSDA
-545 AKRKEADFIQTR
+545 EKNKESDFIQTR
-557 DCNEVLVEGISEYY
+557 DCNEVSVEKNRIQHHTC
-571 YEKKKKENMDN
+571 D

>member
-1 MRKSILFVMSV
+1 MRKCILFVVSI
-12 WLIQLTILAQV
+12 WLIQLTTFAQS
-23 RVIEVFPEQGKDNEN
+23 RVIEVSPEQGKDNEN
-38 IALALE
+38 LMLALE

-56 KLSPGIYELDRSKSA
+56 RLSPGIYELDRSKST
-71 QVLYYISNTTSETD
+71 QVLYHISNTTSESE

-102 VTIDGCGSTLLL
+102 ITIDGCGSTLQMN
-114 TGEMT
+114 GEMT
-119 SFVLDQCEGIH
+119 SFVLDKCEGII
-130 LKNLNIDYKYPTQT
+130 LKNLNIDYKHPTQT
-144 EIEVLEEGKDYLIVQ
+144 EVEVLEEGKDYLIVQ

-172 LEWYGDGWSFKN
+172 LEWYGDGWSFRN
-184 GIAQSYDRVSDMTW
+184 GIAQSYDRASNMTW
-198 RSWSPTENL
+198 RSWSPMENL
-207 IRAVELRPN
+207 IRVVELRPN

-230 HIVFQI
+230 HIVFQM
-236 RDSIRDE
+236 RDSFRDE
-243 VGGFVNRSKGIQLE
+243 VSGFVNRSKNVQLE

-264 GNFGVVCQFSED
+264 GNFGVVCQYSENV
-276 ITVDRCNFAPRPGS
+276 TFDRCNFAPRPDS

-298 DFIQVSGCRGMV
+298 DFIQVSGCRGMI
-310 DIKNSRF
+310 DIRNSRF
-317 VGAHD
+317 SGAHD

-329 THLRVTEFLSGN
+329 THLRVTEFLSPN
-341 RVKLRFMHDQ
+341 RLKVRFMHDQ
-351 TFGFEAFFK
+351 TFGFEAFFQ
-360 GDEIELVDPR
+360 GDDIELVDPLS
-370 TLLAVEKAKVKEAK
+370 LLAVEKAKVKEAK

-389 EMELTLSGSLS
+389 EMELTLSGPLS
-400 PEVMQLKDLVVENVT
+400 PEVIQRKDLVVENVL

-426 FARIPTRGILIT
+426 FERIPTRGILIT

-448 TFYGMQMSGIFV
+448 TFYGMQMSGILV
-460 ANDGFSWYESGPV
+460 ADDGLSWYESGPV
-473 HDLIIRRNT
+473 HDLTIRRNT
-482 FFDCGEPVI
+482 FFNCGEPVI

-532 LVIRNNLIYFSDA
+532 LVIRHNFIYTSDTD
-545 AKRKEADFIQTR
+545 KNKESDFIQTR
-557 DCNEVLVEGISEYY
+557 DCNEVSVEKNRIQHHTC
-571 YEKKKKENMDN
+571 D

>member
-1 MRKSILFVMSV
+1 MRKCILFVVSI
-12 WLIQLTILAQV
+12 WLIQLTILAQS
-23 RVIEVFPEQGKDNEN
+23 RVIEISPKQGKDNEN
-38 IALALE
+38 LMLALE

-56 KLSPGIYELDRSKSA
+56 RLSPGIYELDRSKST
-71 QVLYYISNTTSETD
+71 QVLYHISNTTSESE

-102 VTIDGCGSTLLL
+102 ITIDGCGSTLQMN
-114 TGEMT
+114 GEMT
-119 SFVLDQCEGIH
+119 SFVLDRCEGII
-130 LKNLNIDYKYPTQT
+130 LKNLNIDYKHPTQT
-144 EIEVLEEGKDYLIVQ
+144 EVEVLEEGKDYLIVQ

-184 GIAQSYDRVSDMTW
+184 GIAQSYDRASNMTW
-198 RSWSPTENL
+198 RSWSPMENL

-230 HIVFQI
+230 HIVFQM
-236 RDSIRDE
+236 RDSFRDE
-243 VGGFVNRSKGIQLE
+243 VSGFVNRSKNVQLE
-257 NINFYYL
+257 NLNFYYL
-264 GNFGVVCQFSED
+264 GNFGVVCQYSENV
-276 ITVDRCNFAPRPGS
+276 TFDRCNFAPRPDS

-298 DFIQVSGCRGMV
+298 DFIQVSGCRGMI
-310 DIKNSRF
+310 DIRNSRF
-317 VGAHD
+317 SGAHD

-329 THLRVTEFLSGN
+329 THLRVTEFLSPN
-341 RVKLRFMHDQ
+341 RLKVRFMHDQ

-360 GDEIELVDPR
+360 GDDIELVDPLS
-370 TLLAVEKAKVKEAK
+370 LLAVEKAKVKEAK

-389 EMELTLSGSLS
+389 EMELTLSGPLS
-400 PEVMQLKDLVVENVT
+400 PEVIQRKDLVVENVL

-426 FARIPTRGILIT
+426 FERIPTRGILIT

-448 TFYGMQMSGIFV
+448 TFYGMQMSGILV
-460 ANDGFSWYESGPV
+460 ADDGLSWYESGPV
-473 HDLIIRRNT
+473 HDLTIRRNT
-482 FFDCGEPVI
+482 FFNCGEPVI

-502 AIHKNITIEENYFY
+502 AVHKNITIEENYFY

-532 LVIRNNLIYFSDA
+532 LVIRHNLIYTSDA
-545 AKRKEADFIQTR
+545 EKNKESDFIQTR
-557 DCNEVLVEGISEYY
+557 DCNEVSVEKNRIQHHTC
-571 YEKKKKENMDN
+571 D

>member
-1 MRKSILFVMSV
+1 MRKCILFVVSI
-12 WLIQLTILAQV
+12 WLIQLTILAQS
-23 RVIEVFPEQGKDNEN
+23 RVIEISPEQGKDNEN
-38 IALALE
+38 LMLALE

-56 KLSPGIYELDRSKSA
+56 RLSPGIYELDRSKST
-71 QVLYYISNTTSETD
+71 QVLYHISNTTSESE

-102 VTIDGCGSTLLL
+102 ITIDGCGSTLQMN
-114 TGEMT
+114 GEMT
-119 SFVLDQCEGIH
+119 SFVLDRCEGII
-130 LKNLNIDYKYPTQT
+130 LKNLNIDYKHPTQT
-144 EIEVLEEGKDYLIVQ
+144 EVEVLEEGKDYLIVQ
-159 VHPTSQYRIVDEQ
+159 VHTTSQYRIVDEQ

-184 GIAQSYDRVSDMTW
+184 GIAQSYDRASNMTW
-198 RSWSPTENL
+198 RSWSPMENL

-230 HIVFQI
+230 HIVFQM
-236 RDSIRDE
+236 RDSFRDE
-243 VGGFVNRSKGIQLE
+243 VSGFVNRSKNVQLE
-257 NINFYYL
+257 NLNFYYL
-264 GNFGVVCQFSED
+264 GNFGVVCQYSENV
-276 ITVDRCNFAPRPGS
+276 TFDRCNFAPRPDS

-298 DFIQVSGCRGMV
+298 DFIQVSGCRGMI
-310 DIKNSRF
+310 DIRNSRF
-317 VGAHD
+317 SGAHD

-329 THLRVTEFLSGN
+329 THLRVTEFLSPN
-341 RVKLRFMHDQ
+341 RLKVRFMHDQ

-360 GDEIELVDPR
+360 GDDIELVDPLS
-370 TLLAVEKAKVKEAK
+370 LLAVEKAKVKEAK

-389 EMELTLSGSLS
+389 EMELTLSGLLS
-400 PEVMQLKDLVVENVT
+400 PEVIQRKDLVVENVL

-426 FARIPTRGILIT
+426 FERIPTRGILIT

-448 TFYGMQMSGIFV
+448 TFYGMQMSGILV
-460 ANDGFSWYESGPV
+460 ADDGLSWYESGPV
-473 HDLIIRRNT
+473 HDLTIRRNT
-482 FFDCGEPVI
+482 FFNCGEPVI

-502 AIHKNITIEENYFY
+502 AVHKNITIEENYFY

-532 LVIRNNLIYFSDA
+532 LVIRHNLIYTSDA
-545 AKRKEADFIQTR
+545 EKNKESDFIQTR
-557 DCNEVLVEGISEYY
+557 DCNEVSVEKNRIQHHTC
-571 YEKKKKENMDN
+571 D

>member
-1 MRKSILFVMSV
+1 MRKCILFVVSI
-12 WLIQLTILAQV
+12 WLIQLTILAQS
-23 RVIEVFPEQGKDNEN
+23 RVIEISPEQGKDNEN
-38 IALALE
+38 LMLALE

-56 KLSPGIYELDRSKSA
+56 RLSPGIYELDRSKST
-71 QVLYYISNTTSETD
+71 QVLYHISNTTSESE

-102 VTIDGCGSTLLL
+102 ITIDGCGSTLQMN
-114 TGEMT
+114 GEMT
-119 SFVLDQCEGIH
+119 SFVLDRCEGII
-130 LKNLNIDYKYPTQT
+130 LKNLNIDYKHPTQT
-144 EIEVLEEGKDYLIVQ
+144 EVEVLEEGKDYLIVQ

-184 GIAQSYDRVSDMTW
+184 GIAQSYDRASNMTW
-198 RSWSPTENL
+198 RSWSPMENL
-207 IRAVELRPN
+207 IRAVKLRPN

-230 HIVFQI
+230 HIVFQM
-236 RDSIRDE
+236 RDSFRDK
-243 VGGFVNRSKGIQLE
+243 VSGFVNRSKNVQLE
-257 NINFYYL
+257 NLNFYYL
-264 GNFGVVCQFSED
+264 GNFGVVCQYSENV
-276 ITVDRCNFAPRPGS
+276 TFDRCNFAPRPDS

-298 DFIQVSGCRGMV
+298 DFIQVSGCRGMI
-310 DIKNSRF
+310 DIRNSRF
-317 VGAHD
+317 SGAHD

-329 THLRVTEFLSGN
+329 THLRVTEFLSPN
-341 RVKLRFMHDQ
+341 RLKVRFMHDQ

-360 GDEIELVDPR
+360 GDDIELVDPLS
-370 TLLAVEKAKVKEAK
+370 LLAVEKAKVKEAK

-389 EMELTLSGSLS
+389 EMELTLSGPLS
-400 PEVMQLKDLVVENVT
+400 PEVIQRKDLVVENVL

-426 FARIPTRGILIT
+426 FERIPTRGILIT

-448 TFYGMQMSGIFV
+448 TFYGMQMSGILV
-460 ANDGFSWYESGPV
+460 ADDGLSWYESGPV
-473 HDLIIRRNT
+473 HNLTIRRNT
-482 FFDCGEPVI
+482 FLNCGEPVI

-502 AIHKNITIEENYFY
+502 AVHKNITIEENYFY

-532 LVIRNNLIYFSDA
+532 LVIRHNLIYTSDA
-545 AKRKEADFIQTR
+545 EKNKESNFIQTR
-557 DCNEVLVEGISEYY
+557 DCNEVSVEKNRIQHHTC
-571 YEKKKKENMDN
+571 D

>member
-1 MRKSILFVMSV
+1 MRKCILFVVSI
-12 WLIQLTILAQV
+12 WLIQLTTFAQS
-23 RVIEVFPEQGKDNEN
+23 RVIEVSPEQGKDNEN
-38 IALALE
+38 LMLALE

-50 GKPVTV
+50 GKSVTV
-56 KLSPGIYELDRSKSA
+56 RLSPGIYELDRSKST
-71 QVLYYISNTTSETD
+71 QVLYHISNTTSESE

-102 VTIDGCGSTLLL
+102 ITIDGCGSTLQMN
-114 TGEMT
+114 GEMT
-119 SFVLDQCEGIH
+119 SFVLDKCEGII
-130 LKNLNIDYKYPTQT
+130 LKNLNIDYKHPTQT
-144 EIEVLEEGKDYLIVQ
+144 EVEVLEEGKDYLIVQ

-172 LEWYGDGWSFKN
+172 LEWYGDGWSFRN
-184 GIAQSYDRVSDMTW
+184 GIAQSCDRASNMTW
-198 RSWSPTENL
+198 RSWSPMENL

-230 HIVFQI
+230 HIVFQM
-236 RDSIRDE
+236 RDSFRDE
-243 VGGFVNRSKGIQLE
+243 VSGFVNRSKNVQLE

-264 GNFGVVCQFSED
+264 GNFGVVCQYSENV
-276 ITVDRCNFAPRPGS
+276 TFDRCNFAPRPDS

-298 DFIQVSGCRGMV
+298 DFIQVSGCRGMI
-310 DIKNSRF
+310 DIRNSRF
-317 VGAHD
+317 SGAHD

-329 THLRVTEFLSGN
+329 THLRVTEFLSPN
-341 RVKLRFMHDQ
+341 RLKVRFMHDQ

-360 GDEIELVDPR
+360 GDDIELVDPLS
-370 TLLAVEKAKVKEAK
+370 LLAVEKAKVKEAK

-389 EMELTLSGSLS
+389 EMELTLSGPLS
-400 PEVMQLKDLVVENVT
+400 PEVIQRKDLVVENVL

-426 FARIPTRGILIT
+426 FERIPTRGILIT

-448 TFYGMQMSGIFV
+448 TFYGMQMSGILV
-460 ANDGFSWYESGPV
+460 ADDGLSWYESGPV

-482 FFDCGEPVI
+482 FFNCGEPVI

-532 LVIRNNLIYFSDA
+532 LVIRHNFIYTSDTE
-545 AKRKEADFIQTR
+545 KNKESDFIQTR
-557 DCNEVLVEGISEYY
+557 DCNEVLVEKNRIQHHTC
-571 YEKKKKENMDN
+571 D

>member
-1 MRKSILFVMSV
+1 MRKCILFVVSI
-12 WLIQLTILAQV
+12 WLIQLTILAQS
-23 RVIEVFPEQGKDNEN
+23 RMIEISPEQGKDNEN
-38 IALALE
+38 LMLALE

-56 KLSPGIYELDRSKSA
+56 RLSPGIYELDRSKST
-71 QVLYYISNTTSETD
+71 QVLYHISNTTSESE

-102 VTIDGCGSTLLL
+102 ITIDGCGSTLQMN
-114 TGEMT
+114 GEMT
-119 SFVLDQCEGIH
+119 SFVLDRCEGII
-130 LKNLNIDYKYPTQT
+130 LKNLNIDYKHPTQT
-144 EIEVLEEGKDYLIVQ
+144 EVEVLEEGKDYLIVQ

-184 GIAQSYDRVSDMTW
+184 GIAQSYDRASNMTW
-198 RSWSPTENL
+198 RSWSPMENL

-230 HIVFQI
+230 HIVFQM
-236 RDSIRDE
+236 RDSFRDE
-243 VGGFVNRSKGIQLE
+243 VSGFVNRSKNVQLE
-257 NINFYYL
+257 NLNFYYL
-264 GNFGVVCQFSED
+264 GNFGVVCQYSENV
-276 ITVDRCNFAPRPGS
+276 TFDRCNFAPRPDS

-298 DFIQVSGCRGMV
+298 DFIQVSGCRGMI
-310 DIKNSRF
+310 DIRNSRF
-317 VGAHD
+317 SGAHD

-329 THLRVTEFLSGN
+329 THLRVTEFLSPN
-341 RVKLRFMHDQ
+341 RLKVRFMHDQ

-360 GDEIELVDPR
+360 GDDIELVDPLS
-370 TLLAVEKAKVKEAK
+370 LLAVEKAKVKEAK

-389 EMELTLSGSLS
+389 EMELTLSGPLS
-400 PEVMQLKDLVVENVT
+400 SEVIQRKDLVVENVL

-426 FARIPTRGILIT
+426 FERIPTRGILIT

-448 TFYGMQMSGIFV
+448 TFYGMQMSGILV
-460 ANDGFSWYESGPV
+460 ADDGLSWYESGPV
-473 HDLIIRRNT
+473 HDLTIRRNT
-482 FFDCGEPVI
+482 FFNCGEPVI

-502 AIHKNITIEENYFY
+502 AVHKNITIEENYFY

-532 LVIRNNLIYFSDA
+532 LVIRHNLIYTSDA
-545 AKRKEADFIQTR
+545 EKNKESDFIQTR
-557 DCNEVLVEGISEYY
+557 DCNEVSVEKNRIQHHTC
-571 YEKKKKENMDN
+571 D

>member
-1 MRKSILFVMSV
+1 MRKCILFVVSI
-12 WLIQLTILAQV
+12 WLIQLTILAQS
-23 RVIEVFPEQGKDNEN
+23 RVIEISPEQGKDNEN
-38 IALALE
+38 LMLALE

-56 KLSPGIYELDRSKSA
+56 RLSPGIYELDRSKST
-71 QVLYYISNTTSETD
+71 QVLYHISNTTSESE

-102 VTIDGCGSTLLL
+102 ITIDGCGSTLQMN
-114 TGEMT
+114 GEMT
-119 SFVLDQCEGIH
+119 SFVLDRCEGII
-130 LKNLNIDYKYPTQT
+130 LKNLNIDYKHPTQT
-144 EIEVLEEGKDYLIVQ
+144 EVEVLEEGKDYLIVQ

-184 GIAQSYDRVSDMTW
+184 GIAQSYDRASNMTW
-198 RSWSPTENL
+198 RSWSPMENL

-230 HIVFQI
+230 HIVFQM
-236 RDSIRDE
+236 RDSFRDE
-243 VGGFVNRSKGIQLE
+243 VSGFVNRSKNVQLE
-257 NINFYYL
+257 NLNFYYL
-264 GNFGVVCQFSED
+264 GNFGVVCQYSENV
-276 ITVDRCNFAPRPGS
+276 TFDRCNFAPRPDS

-298 DFIQVSGCRGMV
+298 DFIQVSGCRGMI
-310 DIKNSRF
+310 DIRNSRF
-317 VGAHD
+317 SGAHD

-329 THLRVTEFLSGN
+329 THLRVMQFLSPN
-341 RVKLRFMHDQ
+341 RLKVRFMHDQ

-360 GDEIELVDPR
+360 GDDIELVDPLS
-370 TLLAVEKAKVKEAK
+370 LLAVEKAKVKEAK

-389 EMELTLSGSLS
+389 EMELTLSGPLS
-400 PEVMQLKDLVVENVT
+400 PEVIQRKDLVVENVL

-426 FARIPTRGILIT
+426 FERIPTRGILIT

-448 TFYGMQMSGIFV
+448 TFYGMQMSGILV
-460 ANDGFSWYESGPV
+460 ADDGLSWYESGPV
-473 HDLIIRRNT
+473 HDLTIRRNT
-482 FFDCGEPVI
+482 FFNCGEPVI

-502 AIHKNITIEENYFY
+502 AVHKNITIEENYFY

-532 LVIRNNLIYFSDA
+532 LVIRHNLIYTSDA
-545 AKRKEADFIQTR
+545 EKNKESDFIQTR
-557 DCNEVLVEGISEYY
+557 DCNEVSVEKNRIQHHTC
-571 YEKKKKENMDN
+571 D

>member
-1 MRKSILFVMSV
+1 MRKCILFVVSI
-12 WLIQLTILAQV
+12 WLIQLTILAQS
-23 RVIEVFPEQGKDNEN
+23 RVIEISPEQGKDNEN
-38 IALALE
+38 LMLALE

-56 KLSPGIYELDRSKSA
+56 RLSPGIYELDRSKST
-71 QVLYYISNTTSETD
+71 QVLYHISNTTSESE

-102 VTIDGCGSTLLL
+102 ITIDGCGSTLQMN
-114 TGEMT
+114 GEMT
-119 SFVLDQCEGIH
+119 SFVLDRCEGII
-130 LKNLNIDYKYPTQT
+130 LKNLNIDYKHPTQT
-144 EIEVLEEGKDYLIVQ
+144 EVEVLEEGKDYLIVQ

-184 GIAQSYDRVSDMTW
+184 GIAQSYDRASNMTW
-198 RSWSPTENL
+198 RSWSPMENL

-230 HIVFQI
+230 HIVFQM
-236 RDSIRDE
+236 RDSFRDE
-243 VGGFVNRSKGIQLE
+243 VSGFVNRSKNVQLE
-257 NINFYYL
+257 NLNFYYL
-264 GNFGVVCQFSED
+264 GNFGVVCQYSENV
-276 ITVDRCNFAPRPGS
+276 TFDRCNFAPRPDS

-298 DFIQVSGCRGMV
+298 DFIQVSGCRGMI
-310 DIKNSRF
+310 DIRNSRF
-317 VGAHD
+317 SGAHD

-329 THLRVTEFLSGN
+329 THLRVTEFLSPN
-341 RVKLRFMHDQ
+341 RLKVRFMHDQ

-360 GDEIELVDPR
+360 GDDIELVDPLS
-370 TLLAVEKAKVKEAK
+370 LLAVEKAKVKEAK

-389 EMELTLSGSLS
+389 EMELTLSGPLS
-400 PEVMQLKDLVVENVT
+400 PEVIQRKDLVVENVL
-415 WTPEVRITNNY
+415 WTPEVRIINNY
-426 FARIPTRGILIT
+426 FERIPTRGILIT

-448 TFYGMQMSGIFV
+448 TFYGMQMSGILV
-460 ANDGFSWYESGPV
+460 ADDGLSWYESGPV
-473 HDLIIRRNT
+473 HDLTIRRNT
-482 FFDCGEPVI
+482 FFNCGEPVI

-502 AIHKNITIEENYFY
+502 AVHKNITIEENYFY

-532 LVIRNNLIYFSDA
+532 LVIRHNLIYTSDA
-545 AKRKEADFIQTR
+545 EKNKESDFIQTR
-557 DCNEVLVEGISEYY
+557 DCNEVSVEKNRIQYHTC
-571 YEKKKKENMDN
+571 D

>member
-1 MRKSILFVMSV
+1 MRKCILFVVSI
-12 WLIQLTILAQV
+12 WLIQLTILAQS
-23 RVIEVFPEQGKDNEN
+23 RVIEISPEQGKDNEN
-38 IALALE
+38 LMLALE

-56 KLSPGIYELDRSKSA
+56 RLSPGIYELDRSKST
-71 QVLYYISNTTSETD
+71 QVLYHISNTTSESE

-102 VTIDGCGSTLLL
+102 ITIDGCGSTLQMN
-114 TGEMT
+114 GEMT
-119 SFVLDQCEGIH
+119 SFVLDRCEGII
-130 LKNLNIDYKYPTQT
+130 LKNLNIDYKHPTQT
-144 EIEVLEEGKDYLIVQ
+144 EVEVLEEGKDYLIVQ

-184 GIAQSYDRVSDMTW
+184 GIAQLYDRASNMTW
-198 RSWSPTENL
+198 RSWSPMENL

-225 PQVGL
+225 TQVGL
-230 HIVFQI
+230 HIVFQM
-236 RDSIRDE
+236 RDSFRDE
-243 VGGFVNRSKGIQLE
+243 VSGFVNRSKNVQLE
-257 NINFYYL
+257 NLNFYYL
-264 GNFGVVCQFSED
+264 GNFGVVCQYSENV
-276 ITVDRCNFAPRPGS
+276 TFDRCNFAPRPDS

-298 DFIQVSGCRGMV
+298 DFIQVSGCRGMI
-310 DIKNSRF
+310 DIRNSRF
-317 VGAHD
+317 SGAHD

-329 THLRVTEFLSGN
+329 THLRVTEFLSPN
-341 RVKLRFMHDQ
+341 RLKVRFMHDQ

-360 GDEIELVDPR
+360 GDDIELVDPLS
-370 TLLAVEKAKVKEAK
+370 LLAVEKAKVKEAK

-389 EMELTLSGSLS
+389 EMELTLSGPLS
-400 PEVMQLKDLVVENVT
+400 PEVIQRKDLVVENVL

-426 FARIPTRGILIT
+426 FERIPTRGILIT

-448 TFYGMQMSGIFV
+448 TFYGMQMSGILV
-460 ANDGFSWYESGPV
+460 ADDGLSWYESGPV
-473 HDLIIRRNT
+473 HDLTIRRNT
-482 FFDCGEPVI
+482 FFNCGEPVI

-502 AIHKNITIEENYFY
+502 AVHKNITIEENYFY

-532 LVIRNNLIYFSDA
+532 LVIRHNLIYTSDA
-545 AKRKEADFIQTR
+545 EKNKESDFIQTR
-557 DCNEVLVEGISEYY
+557 DCNEVSVEKNRIQHHTC
-571 YEKKKKENMDN
+571 D

>member
-1 MRKSILFVMSV
+1 MRKCILFVVSI
-12 WLIQLTILAQV
+12 WLIQLTILAQS
-23 RVIEVFPEQGKDNEN
+23 RVIEISPEQGKDNEN
-38 IALALE
+38 LMLALE

-56 KLSPGIYELDRSKSA
+56 RLSPGIYELDRSKST
-71 QVLYYISNTTSETD
+71 QVLYHISNTTSESE

-102 VTIDGCGSTLLL
+102 ITIDGCGSTLQMN
-114 TGEMT
+114 GEMT
-119 SFVLDQCEGIH
+119 SFVLDRCEGII
-130 LKNLNIDYKYPTQT
+130 LKNLNIDYKHPTQT
-144 EIEVLEEGKDYLIVQ
+144 EVEVLEEGKDYLIVQ

-184 GIAQSYDRVSDMTW
+184 GIAQSYDRASNMTW
-198 RSWSPTENL
+198 RSWSPMENL
-207 IRAVELRPN
+207 IRAVKLRPN

-230 HIVFQI
+230 HIVFQM
-236 RDSIRDE
+236 RDSFRDE
-243 VGGFVNRSKGIQLE
+243 VSGFVNRSKNVQLE
-257 NINFYYL
+257 NLNFYYL
-264 GNFGVVCQFSED
+264 GNFGVVCQYSENV
-276 ITVDRCNFAPRPGS
+276 TFDRCNFAPRPDS

-298 DFIQVSGCRGMV
+298 DFIQVSGCRGMI
-310 DIKNSRF
+310 DIRNSRF
-317 VGAHD
+317 SGAHD

-329 THLRVTEFLSGN
+329 THLRVTEFLSPN
-341 RVKLRFMHDQ
+341 RLKVRFMHDQ

-360 GDEIELVDPR
+360 GDDIELVDPLS
-370 TLLAVEKAKVKEAK
+370 LLAVEKAKVKEAK

-389 EMELTLSGSLS
+389 EMELTLSGPLS
-400 PEVMQLKDLVVENVT
+400 PEVIQRKDLVVENVL

-426 FARIPTRGILIT
+426 FERIPTRGILIT

-448 TFYGMQMSGIFV
+448 TFYGMQMSGILV
-460 ANDGFSWYESGPV
+460 ADDGLSWYESGPV
-473 HDLIIRRNT
+473 HDLTIRRNT
-482 FFDCGEPVI
+482 FFNCGEPVI

-502 AIHKNITIEENYFY
+502 AVHKNITIEENYFY

-532 LVIRNNLIYFSDA
+532 LVIRHNLIYTSDA
-545 AKRKEADFIQTR
+545 EKNKESDFIQTR
-557 DCNEVLVEGISEYY
+557 DCNEVSVEKNRIQHHTC
-571 YEKKKKENMDN
+571 D

>member
-1 MRKSILFVMSV
+1 MRKCILFVVSI
-12 WLIQLTILAQV
+12 WLIQLTILAQS
-23 RVIEVFPEQGKDNEN
+23 RMIEISPEQGKDNEN
-38 IALALE
+38 LMLALE

-56 KLSPGIYELDRSKSA
+56 RLSPGIYELDRSKST
-71 QVLYYISNTTSETD
+71 QVLYHISNTTSESE

-102 VTIDGCGSTLLL
+102 ITIDGCGSTLQMN
-114 TGEMT
+114 GEMT
-119 SFVLDQCEGIH
+119 SFVLDRCEGII
-130 LKNLNIDYKYPTQT
+130 LKNLNIDYKHPTQT
-144 EIEVLEEGKDYLIVQ
+144 EVEVLEEGKDYLIVQ

-184 GIAQSYDRVSDMTW
+184 GIAQSYDRASNMTW
-198 RSWSPTENL
+198 RSWSPMENL

-230 HIVFQI
+230 HIVFQM
-236 RDSIRDE
+236 RDSFRDE
-243 VGGFVNRSKGIQLE
+243 VSGFVNRSKNVQLE
-257 NINFYYL
+257 NLNFYYL
-264 GNFGVVCQFSED
+264 GNFGVVCQYSENV
-276 ITVDRCNFAPRPGS
+276 TFDRCNFAPRPDS

-298 DFIQVSGCRGMV
+298 DFIQVSGCRGMI
-310 DIKNSRF
+310 DIRNSRF
-317 VGAHD
+317 SGAHD

-329 THLRVTEFLSGN
+329 THLRVMEFLSPN
-341 RVKLRFMHDQ
+341 RLKVRFMHDQ

-360 GDEIELVDPR
+360 GDDIELVDPLS
-370 TLLAVEKAKVKEAK
+370 LLAVEKAKVKEAK
-384 LVTPR
+384 LVTPH
-389 EMELTLSGSLS
+389 EMELTLSGPLS
-400 PEVMQLKDLVVENVT
+400 PEVIQRKDLVVENVL

-426 FARIPTRGILIT
+426 FERIPTRGILIT

-448 TFYGMQMSGIFV
+448 TFYGMQMSGILV
-460 ANDGFSWYESGPV
+460 ADDGLSWYESGPV
-473 HDLIIRRNT
+473 HDLTIRRNT
-482 FFDCGEPVI
+482 FFNCGEPVI

-502 AIHKNITIEENYFY
+502 AVHKNITIEENYFY

-532 LVIRNNLIYFSDA
+532 LVIRHNLIYTSDA
-545 AKRKEADFIQTR
+545 EKNKESNFIQTR
-557 DCNEVLVEGISEYY
+557 DCNEVSVEKNRIQHHTC
-571 YEKKKKENMDN
+571 D

>member
-1 MRKSILFVMSV
+1 MRKCILFVVSI
-12 WLIQLTILAQV
+12 WLIQLTILAQS
-23 RVIEVFPEQGKDNEN
+23 RVIEISPEQGKDNEN
-38 IALALE
+38 LMLALE

-56 KLSPGIYELDRSKSA
+56 RLSPGIYELDRSKST
-71 QVLYYISNTTSETD
+71 QVLYHISNTTSESE

-102 VTIDGCGSTLLL
+102 ITIDGCGSTLQMN
-114 TGEMT
+114 GEMT
-119 SFVLDQCEGIH
+119 SFVLDRCEGII
-130 LKNLNIDYKYPTQT
+130 LKNLNIDYKHPTQT
-144 EIEVLEEGKDYLIVQ
+144 EVEVLEEGKDYLIVQ

-184 GIAQSYDRVSDMTW
+184 GIAQSYDRASNMTW
-198 RSWSPTENL
+198 RSWSPMENL
-207 IRAVELRPN
+207 IRAVKLRPN

-230 HIVFQI
+230 HIVFQM
-236 RDSIRDE
+236 RDSFRDE
-243 VGGFVNRSKGIQLE
+243 VSGFVNRSKNVQLE
-257 NINFYYL
+257 NLNFYYL
-264 GNFGVVCQFSED
+264 GNFGVVCQYSENV
-276 ITVDRCNFAPRPGS
+276 TFDRCNFAPRPDS

-298 DFIQVSGCRGMV
+298 DFIQVSGCRGMI
-310 DIKNSRF
+310 DIRNSRF
-317 VGAHD
+317 SGAHD

-329 THLRVTEFLSGN
+329 THLRVTEFLSPN
-341 RVKLRFMHDQ
+341 RLKVRFMHDQ

-360 GDEIELVDPR
+360 GDDIELVDPLS
-370 TLLAVEKAKVKEAK
+370 LLAVEKAKVKEAK

-389 EMELTLSGSLS
+389 EMELTLSGPLS
-400 PEVMQLKDLVVENVT
+400 PEVIQRKDLVVENVL

-426 FARIPTRGILIT
+426 FERIPTRGILIT

-448 TFYGMQMSGIFV
+448 TFYGMQMSGILV
-460 ANDGFSWYESGPV
+460 ADDGLSWYESGPV
-473 HDLIIRRNT
+473 HDLTIRRNT
-482 FFDCGEPVI
+482 FFNCGEPVI

-502 AIHKNITIEENYFY
+502 AVHKNITIEENYFY

-532 LVIRNNLIYFSDA
+532 LVIRHNLIYTSDA
-545 AKRKEADFIQTR
+545 EKNKESNFIQTR
-557 DCNEVLVEGISEYY
+557 DCNEVSVEKNRIQHHTC
-571 YEKKKKENMDN
+571 D